1 MKRICVF
8 CGASSGARPEYVA
21 AAGAMGR
28 ALATRGIGLVYGGA
42 GVGIMGALADATLA
56 AGGEATGVIPR
67 SLMEREVARN
77 GLTELHVVGSM
88 HERKALMAELAD
100 AFIALPGGLGTMEE
114 LFEIWTWGLLG
125 IHAKPFGLLET
136 AAYFRPLI
144 RFLDHAVEE
153 GFVRARHRAMLL
165 VDHDPDRL
173 LDRIAAHRPAA
184 EPPAIREDER

>member
-1 MKRICVF
+1 VKRICVF
-8 CGASSGARPEYVA
+8 CGASAGVRREYVS
-21 AAGAMGR
+21 AAGALGR
-28 ALATRGIGLVYGGA
+28 ALADRGIGLVYGGA

-56 AGGEATGVIPR
+56 AGGDATGVIPR
-67 SLMEREVARN
+67 SLMEREVARS
-77 GLTELHVVGSM
+77 GLTELHVVASM
-88 HERKALMAELAD
+88 HERKAMMAELSD

-114 LFEIWTWGLLG
+114 LFEVWTWGLLG
-125 IHAKPFGLLET
+125 IHAKPFGMLEV

-144 RFLDHAVEE
+144 RFLDHAVDE